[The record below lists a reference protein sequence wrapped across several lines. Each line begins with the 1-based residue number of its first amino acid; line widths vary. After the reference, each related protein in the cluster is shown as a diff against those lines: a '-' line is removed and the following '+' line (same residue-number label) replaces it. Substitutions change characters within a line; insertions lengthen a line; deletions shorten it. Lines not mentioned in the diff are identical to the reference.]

1 MCEANC
7 CNKIAFVILYF
18 KKSHQRYIV
27 ISDIIY
33 ENEND

>member
-7 CNKIAFVILYF
+7 CNKIAFLYF